1 MESGYVGEIHGG
13 SVVITNCVGESPFD
27 IGYAFELERSFVGTA
42 VSQRDVIAVED
53 IGDRAINPAI
63 AAKYPDWHGY
73 IASPLVVD
81 GTVTGVI
88 GILARRRVT
97 FSEFDK
103 QFMRL
108 VSALVSTLL
117 ERQSQQQRLDRMAFY
132 DQLTELPNRAKF
144 MSTLGEAVED
154 GQAAE
159 HVFALHCIDLD
170 GFKAVNDTAGHS
182 VGDLALQE
190 VGRRLREL
198 VRPCDLPARLG
209 GDEFVLLQGEISRRS
224 DTTALGG
231 RIVAKL
237 SEPYVLDG
245 VTYALGASVGVALF
259 PEDGRDAKTL
269 MRNADLALYAAKH
282 AGKGRVEFT
291 GGFALT

>member
-1 MESGYVGEIHGG
+1 
-13 SVVITNCVGESPFD
+13 
-27 IGYAFELERSFVGTA
+27 
-42 VSQRDVIAVED
+42 
-53 IGDRAINPAI
+53 
-63 AAKYPDWHGY
+63 
-73 IASPLVVD
+73 
-81 GTVTGVI
+81 
-88 GILARRRVT
+88 
-97 FSEFDK
+97 
-103 QFMRL
+103 
-108 VSALVSTLL
+108 
-117 ERQSQQQRLDRMAFY
+117 MAFY

-144 MSTLGEAVED
+144 MATLGDALED
-154 GQAAE
+154 ARTGK
-159 HVFALHCIDLD
+159 HIFAIHSIDLD
-170 GFKAVNDTAGHS
+170 GFKAVNDTAGHA

-209 GDEFVLLQGEISRRS
+209 GDEFVLLQREISRRS

-245 VTYALGASVGVALF
+245 VTYGLGASVGVALF

-269 MRNADLALYAAKH
+269 LRNADLALYAAKN

-291 GGFALT
+291 SGFALT